1 MYIGPNLPWGN
12 SFVATFLPRSRF
24 HFKMEQLRELITSE
38 VFLLCAISYISL
50 QMAAHWTYLLCQ
62 LFWNIY
68 YHKHVQSITLYQW
81 KRSVQQFSWWPF
93 EELWRRR
100 TDMVVSCQKVFG
112 GLWNISL
119 ESNAKL
125 QEGAVIICHHKET
138 SYHRSLTQ

>member
-1 MYIGPNLPWGN
+1 MRKLICSYIPSKIKISLQNGAAERADYFWG
-12 SFVATFLPRSRF
+12 V
-24 HFKMEQLRELITSE
+24 
-38 VFLLCAISYISL
+38 LLCAISYVSL
-50 QMAAHWTYLLCQ
+50 QMAAHCTYLLCQ

-138 SYHRSLTQ
+138 SYHRSLTE